1 MALFERDYVEENNKK
16 SPGSGLFSHAVASA
30 VSSVLKRF
38 TTVFG
43 MGTGGSVSLVP
54 PRDLNSISLFRV
66 FQDRSK
72 HPCGIT
78 RVITESKAQP

>member
-1 MALFERDYVEENNKK
+1 MIIRRNLKKLK

-54 PRDLNSISLFRV
+54 PRDLNSISLFRLY
-66 FQDRSK
+66 QDRLK
-72 HPCGIT
+72 Y
-78 RVITESKAQP
+78 RVK

>member
-1 MALFERDYVEENNKK
+1 MALFERDYVEGNNKK

-43 MGTGGSVSLVP
+43 KGTGGSVSLVP
-54 PRDLNSISLFRV
+54 PRSNIILIVKRLGHKS
-66 FQDRSK
+66 RS
-72 HPCGIT
+72 
-78 RVITESKAQP
+78 

>member
-1 MALFERDYVEENNKK
+1 MYKWNRLIKMGRNVMYRRDIKKLK

-54 PRDLNSISLFRV
+54 PRDLNSISLFPLY
-66 FQDRSK
+66 QDQLK
-72 HPCGIT
+72 YH
-78 RVITESKAQP
+78 VK